1 MHEPLPHRSAP
12 ATGVAHTLH
21 RDYETRSNANLPK
34 VGVDKYA
41 ADPSTEVLCAAY
53 AVDDG
58 PVQVWL
64 PGREPIPAVF
74 IEAERDLSWE
84 VSAHND
90 AFETAIERHVL
101 APRFGFPFVPLE
113 RHSCTMAR
121 CQALA
126 LPARLG
132 AVADV
137 LELANR
143 KDADGERLMQQ
154 MSKPRPAGT
163 HDDPGQLAQL
173 GRYCKQD
180 VETERELHGRVP
192 PLPAEEQTL
201 WVISCRI
208 NQRGFYFDRSFAEA
222 ARRIAQAAA
231 PEIDA
236 ELAEL
241 TGGAVTKASQVASLR
256 RWLQQQ
262 GCTMENLN
270 RKTVEKLLGD
280 DALAAPVRRVL
291 ELRLGGA
298 QAAVKKI
305 DALFACADSDD
316 RVRGVFRYHG
326 AATGRF
332 SGERFQPQNLKRP
345 TVEDLDAA
353 IAAVATGD
361 IAHVKKLYPKPLAI
375 VGDCIRSM
383 ICAAPGHVLYRRR
396 FQRDRKPRPR
406 CDRLKCAD
414 PAETGSTLTHNQW
427 TMEGQNYERR
437 TSEGRHSWQDQIKSR
452 CRAGQRRARLLR
464 RAGFRGGRDA

>member
-1 MHEPLPHRSAP
+1 M
-12 ATGVAHTLH
+12 
-21 RDYETRSNANLPK
+21 
-34 VGVDKYA
+34 
-41 ADPSTEVLCAAY
+41 
-53 AVDDG
+53 
-58 PVQVWL
+58 
-64 PGREPIPAVF
+64 
-74 IEAERDLSWE
+74 
-84 VSAHND
+84 
-90 AFETAIERHVL
+90 
-101 APRFGFPFVPLE
+101 
-113 RHSCTMAR
+113 
-121 CQALA
+121 
-126 LPARLG
+126 
-132 AVADV
+132 
-137 LELANR
+137 
-143 KDADGERLMQQ
+143 
-154 MSKPRPAGT
+154 
-163 HDDPGQLAQL
+163 
-173 GRYCKQD
+173 
-180 VETERELHGRVP
+180 P
-192 PLPAEEQTL
+192 PLPAEEQML

-241 TGGAVTKASQVASLR
+241 TGGAVTKASQVPSLR

-270 RKTVEKLLGD
+270 RKTVEKLLRD

-291 ELRLGGA
+291 DLRLGGA

-353 IAAVATGD
+353 IAAIATGD
-361 IAHVKKLYPKPLAI
+361 IAHVKKLYPRPLAI

-396 FQRDRKPRPR
+396 SQRDRKPCPGMAGRRGMETRGLSSLRQDRDPR
-406 CDRLKCAD
+406 DEPYLVTACKIFHVPPGTYTKELPERAIGKTCDLAYGYQGRLGGFSEF
-414 PAETGSTLTHNQW
+414 PAG
-427 TMEGQNYERR
+427 
-437 TSEGRHSWQDQIKSR
+437 
-452 CRAGQRRARLLR
+452 
-464 RAGFRGGRDA
+464 